1 MLEMIVIVVALV
13 TLVRGKF
20 SLGYHRVLSGWR
32 ARVCGGILLL
42 HLVFVGVGI
51 VLSGMGVI
59 DSTLLMGISI
69 VSLVSVILGSAVMG
83 NVLYKGQVAASG
95 VSALS

>member
-1 MLEMIVIVVALV
+1 MLEMVVIVIALG

-42 HLVFVGVGI
+42 HLVFVGAGI

-59 DSTLLMGISI
+59 DQTLLLGVSI
-69 VSLVSVILGSAVMG
+69 VSLVSVILGSAVVG
-83 NVLYKGQVAASG
+83 NVLYKGQVAEYS
-95 VSALS
+95 VSAVS